1 MPGACMVE
9 ARLHSDTP
17 GTTFRLSQD
26 TSVDKPCQFITRQ
39 TQQAP
44 KDLLVRLAEPTYR
57 SRLPWCAMQTYG
69 QARVFHAAGGWMCQR
84 HNRVSRPQMH
94 IAPQILASL
103 HSTGWHTGILQ
114 ETHGLVWG
122 TLAGPGSNEGI
133 QRVVL
138 EPALSR
144 YRKAPIVRQRAI
156 TDEPGE
162 GTPVCICGAAYDAPG
177 IIPQAGIAALR
188 HIVWIAI
195 AAGSRDGASG
205 EVVEEGHLHSCG
217 GGFYLGNLDVLP
229 LAGAGA
235 MVQGSG
241 DGERTRPRG
250 SIVRIGDLTVGI
262 ERGIRMPPEEGHASV
277 GHQRATVAD
286 KGTVW
291 TALSEAG
298 HTHHN
303 QVGTH
308 RAQMLVVQLVLYH
321 DTWAKI
327 LHHHITER
335 DQAFEQLPPLRH
347 LKIQGDGAF
356 VAINLREGCVVG
368 AATIREFT

>member
-1 MPGACMVE
+1 MPGACTVE

-17 GTTFRLSQD
+17 GTTFCLGQD
-26 TSVDKPCQFITRQ
+26 ASVDKPCQFITRQ

-57 SRLPWCAMQTYG
+57 SCLPWCTMQTHCQG
-69 QARVFHAAGGWMCQR
+69 RVFHAAGGWMCQR

-94 IAPQILASL
+94 IAPQILAGL

-114 ETHGLVWG
+114 ETHSLVRG
-122 TLAGPGSNEGI
+122 TLASPGSDEGI

-144 YRKAPIVRQRAI
+144 CRKAPIVRQSSI

-162 GTPVCICGAAYDAPG
+162 GTPVRLRGAADDAPG
-177 IIPQAGIAALR
+177 IMPQAGIATLR
-188 HIVWIAI
+188 HTVWIAI
-195 AAGSRDGASG
+195 AAGSRDGARS
-205 EVVEEGHLHSCG
+205 EVVEEGHLHGCG

-241 DGERTRPRG
+241 HGERTRPRG
-250 SIVRIGDLTVGI
+250 GIVRIGNLTAGI
-262 ERGIRMPPEEGHASV
+262 ERGIRMPPEESHASV
-277 GHQRATVAD
+277 GHQRTTVAD

-291 TALSEAG
+291 TALPEAG

-308 RAQMLVVQLVLYH
+308 RAQMLVV
-321 DTWAKI
+321 
-327 LHHHITER
+327 
-335 DQAFEQLPPLRH
+335 
-347 LKIQGDGAF
+347 
-356 VAINLREGCVVG
+356 
-368 AATIREFT
+368 